1 MNERRFPLR
10 PWLRWMCTCHRGI
23 RAKMVGCG
31 RPSRVVLAPV
41 AGVKFVDAR
50 ESQPG
55 LAVRLNPQTTV
66 TKTNSSP
73 RRSRSKPLKPSCRE
87 CRLIPEYLW
96 RLPCAY
102 YLCTRAAGALDTR
115 HSLRPSLE
123 GRLRLLLKVANAL
136 FIPGR
141 NVLAGLGQMMSRE
154 RGVMS
159 LRHCEELATKQSRAS
174 RAVLDCFASLAMT
187 IASLSEN

>member
-1 MNERRFPLR
+1 VNERRFPFR
-10 PWLRWMCTCHRGI
+10 PRLRWMCTCHRGI

-41 AGVKFVDAR
+41 AGVKFVDAC

-55 LAVRLNPQTTV
+55 LVVRLNPQTTV

-73 RRSRSKPLKPSCRE
+73 GRSRSKPLKPSCRE

-141 NVLAGLGQMMSRE
+141 NSCKT
-154 RGVMS
+154 RGDHAARMRKCGWCSVRGTS
-159 LRHCEELATKQSRAS
+159 FETALCAS
-174 RAVLDCFASLAMT
+174 SG
-187 IASLSEN
+187 